1 MGFFN
6 CNCRIGCTVSG
17 LIVSLIAGIVT
28 LVLNITGTITVLPL
42 FLWIGFGIAVGLLI
56 ITFGV
61 AAFTDEERK
70 ERGCICRA
78 LSSLQ
83 FGALGAILS
92 ALVLLAVDFGG
103 ISIIGAILYGAF
115 FFFFVLLITSV
126 ICLARCYASCND

>member
-126 ICLARCYASCND
+126 ICLARCYASCGE